1 MDQGPNPETP
11 AEQAEVEKTPLGVTL
26 AFIAIGGACV
36 VFAIS
41 ALSGRRSSAP
51 AYVDPLS
58 DLVAQRAPAGA
69 AFRPT
74 DLASHEVTFPG
85 ILSDKDRPTTALA
98 AVRGNSA
105 KLAAMNALADA
116 GAAPPVAPAPVA
128 SAASAASAAASA
140 APSASSSSGASS
152 GVPLPAQ
159 AVLEPSPVVTRPRD
173 ALTRAA
179 SESGQIGQAAAPS
192 APVGHEG
199 GYQLQI
205 SSFRSAQEA
214 TKFAD
219 QLRARGHKAYVREAH
234 VPGRGTWY
242 RVRVGPFSSQQAAAA
257 YRGRFE
263 AKEHVVPFLLQPKE
277 ASDE

>member
-1 MDQGPNPETP
+1 MDPESNQADQTNPESGG
-11 AEQAEVEKTPLGVTL
+11 AEEKTPLGITL
-26 AFIAIGGACV
+26 TFIALGGACI
-36 VFAIS
+36 VFAVV
-41 ALSGRRSSAP
+41 ALSGRKSTALT
-51 AYVDPLS
+51 YVDPLS
-58 DLVAQRAPAGA
+58 DLVAQHASAATSSAAGGSK
-69 AFRPT
+69 PT
-74 DLASHEVTFPG
+74 DLGSHEVTFPG
-85 ILSDKDRPTTALA
+85 MLSDRDRPTTALA

-105 KLAAMNALADA
+105 RFTAAQDAKDGGSNVVPEVATSARAPLAGGL
-116 GAAPPVAPAPVA
+116 
-128 SAASAASAAASA
+128 
-140 APSASSSSGASS
+140 
-152 GVPLPAQ
+152 LPAQ

-192 APVGHEG
+192 VPVGREG

-205 SSFRSAQEA
+205 SSFRSSADA

-242 RVRVGPFSSQQAAAA
+242 RVRVGPFASQQAAAQ

-263 AKEHVVPFLLQPKE
+263 AKEHVVPFVMKPQE
-277 ASDE
+277 ADTE

>member
-1 MDQGPNPETP
+1 MDQDPTPETP

-105 KLAAMNALADA
+105 KLAASNALADA
-116 GAAPPVAPAPVA
+116 GAAPPVPVA
-128 SAASAASAAASA
+128 PFPSASSA
-140 APSASSSSGASS
+140 APSASSSSAPSTS
-152 GVPLPAQ
+152 VPLPAQ

-234 VPGRGTWY
+234 VSGRGTWY